1 MSKKNTMEAAVIK
14 KAAATLKTIGHPVR
28 LRVIEILEQH
38 KKLTVNEMLKWV
50 DVDQATLSK
59 HLAVLR
65 TKQIVTSE
73 ADKNYR
79 YYAIQ
84 HPHVVNILDCI
95 RKHA

>member
-1 MSKKNTMEAAVIK
+1 MEAAVIQ

-28 LRVIEILEQH
+28 LRIIEILEQH
-38 KKLTVNEMLKWV
+38 KKLTVNQMLESV

-65 TKQIVTSE
+65 AKKIVKSE

-79 YYAIQ
+79 YYSIE
-84 HPHVVNILDCI
+84 HPHVVNILYCI
-95 RKHA
+95 KNHA